1 MLFLPFLHRTMIV
14 GRQVDRKGAAMVEL
28 ALSLMILMLIV
39 FGITEFGRVMY
50 TKLLLNNAAREGA
63 RMAVVTDPIHAYSA
77 AVVAAQK
84 IYPNGHLTMSPESPT
99 TTGQPITVTVSV
111 LFQSVVPNL
120 DPSFAKLNITLR
132 GETTM
137 RYEYVP

>member
-14 GRQVDRKGAAMVEL
+14 GRRVEQRGAAMVEL

-50 TKLLLNNAAREGA
+50 TKLLLNNAAREAA
-63 RMAVVTDPIHAYSA
+63 RTAVVTDPIHAFGA
-77 AVVAAQK
+77 ATVAAQK

-99 TTGQPITVTVSV
+99 TAGQPITVTVSV
-111 LFQSVVPNL
+111 LFQSIVPNL
-120 DPSFAKLNITLR
+120 DPSFAKLNVTLR

-137 RYEYVP
+137 RYEYLP